1 MAESSFTEN
10 VSRPRNSTFKREMLL
25 AGNIENEIFLK
36 SYTPDSKYSF
46 NNFVIHTDQQI
57 GSGAFS
63 VICKCTNKIDKK
75 TYAVKIINKPTLVDI
90 TPDIIYNEISIH
102 ERIIHPHIIRMYSH
116 YEDDSNIYCFLEIV
130 NGVSLYQKSR
140 GGLSEK
146 GAHQIFSQAIKS
158 IKFCHDNNIIHRD
171 VKLEN
176 FLYDPITQIVKL
188 CDFGWATELGS
199 DQMLRATICGTYD
212 YMAPEMIQQQAY
224 DYSVDIWALGVLL
237 YELIHGYTPFGS
249 GEDDYAMIFKNVL
262 KFNFKIDKE
271 ITNNCRDLLMK
282 MLNLKPDSRVTI
294 NDIVKHPWFDDWN
307 EEKNKEKEKKEGD
320 NEDKMFYDVLKKV
333 EKKNKI
339 KKGKKNAQDGQKSK
353 KVAYSK
359 NSEANRKR
367 PKNEVKEEQD
377 DSLLMKSTMASNGKT
392 TSDAFGKRED
402 MHEISSK
409 PVITNQK
416 INSNLLNGSS
426 LNKTKTQN
434 QMIKLEEKKEETFN
448 NPMDMT
454 DQTTNSKYSNLSLL
468 SSNKSSNEYST
479 NHLMSM
485 LNEDRY
491 MEKENEK
498 TYNNNIIKSK
508 KISQPEQMKYNKNNF
523 QNINSFNQNNYYNQ
537 KKNTLND
544 EDELTSA
551 LNMFEKADKLKSQN
565 NRKIGREEEGFWGKM
580 LSAFKCGANNN
591 TEDN

>member
-1 MAESSFTEN
+1 MAESSFGEN
-10 VSRPRNSTFKREMLL
+10 APKPRNSTFKREMLL
-25 AGNIENEIFLK
+25 AGNTENEVFLK

-75 TYAVKIINKPTLVDI
+75 TYAVKIINKPNLVDI

-116 YEDDSNIYCFLEIV
+116 YEDDTNIYCFLEIV

-146 GAHQIFSQAIKS
+146 GAHQIFSQVIKS

-188 CDFGWATELGS
+188 CDFGWATELGA

-212 YMAPEMIQQQAY
+212 YMAPEMIQQKAY

-249 GEDDYAMIFKNVL
+249 GDDDYAMIFKNVL

-271 ITNNCRDLLMK
+271 ITNNCRDLIMK
-282 MLNLKPDSRVTI
+282 MLTLKPDSRVTI
-294 NDIVKHPWFDDWN
+294 NDIVKHPWFNDWN
-307 EEKNKEKEKKEGD
+307 EEKNKDKEKEKKEGD
-320 NEDKMFYDVLKKV
+320 NDDKIFYDVLKKV
-333 EKKNKI
+333 EKKNKT

-359 NSEANRKR
+359 NSEANRKK
-367 PKNEVKEEQD
+367 PTKEVKEEQN
-377 DSLLMKSTMASNGKT
+377 DSILMTSTLASNGKT
-392 TSDAFGKRED
+392 TSDVFGKRDD
-402 MHEISSK
+402 MNEINLKSGLTTEK
-409 PVITNQK
+409 T
-416 INSNLLNGSS
+416 NSNLENCSS
-426 LNKTKTQN
+426 LNKVKTQN
-434 QMIKLEEKKEETFN
+434 KMLNKEEKKEEAFIN
-448 NPMDMT
+448 QMDMI
-454 DQTTNSKYSNLSLL
+454 DQLDSNKYSNLLN
-468 SSNKSSNEYST
+468 SNKTLNEYST
-479 NHLMSM
+479 NNLMKVI
-485 LNEDRY
+485 NENRH
-491 MEKENEK
+491 MKNEKEK
-498 TYNNNIIKSK
+498 AFNNNIMK
-508 KISQPEQMKYNKNNF
+508 PEQMKYNKNNS
-523 QNINSFNQNNYYNQ
+523 QKINFSNKYNTYDQ
-537 KKNTLND
+537 KKNSIKY

-551 LNMFEKADKLKSQN
+551 LNMFEKADKLKKEN
-565 NRKIGREEEGFWGKM
+565 NRKIAREEGFWGKM
-580 LSAFKCGANNN
+580 LSAFKCGSSNNI
-591 TEDN
+591 EDN